1 MEKKTW
7 REAFIDAMELIEESY
22 PDAPVLLI
30 AATYDPDSEDSEFP
44 CAIGGRNMDN
54 VPERSTVDM
63 IAAILRTV
71 WELCVEYAGDKEE
84 GRRVYNEAMKCA
96 SGFNISEKE
105 EEGGEEAPLPDD
117 EQVERLALK
126 IQNILKKTFKENS
139 SLNPST

>member
-54 VPERSTVDM
+54 VPEKSTVDM

-71 WELCVEYAGDKEE
+71 WELCLEYAGGDEE
-84 GRRVYNEAMKCA
+84 GGKRVYNEALKCA

-105 EEGGEEAPLPDD
+105 EETRERTPPPGED
-117 EQVERLALK
+117 VMERMAIR
-126 IQNILKKTFKENS
+126 IQDILKKKLEEEGNK
-139 SLNPST
+139 

>member
-96 SGFNISEKE
+96 SGFNISETE

-126 IQNILKKTFKENS
+126 IQNILKKTFKEKGK
-139 SLNPST
+139 